1 MEAEVDVYVLRAI
14 ASDRLAEARAFARYQ
29 AWRAAAADGR
39 PPFRARLGASLIALG
54 QWIGRGASGA
64 ASPISG
70 RPLDASPR
78 P

>member
-39 PPFRARLGASLIALG
+39 PTLRARLGANLIALG
-54 QWIGRGASGA
+54 QWLGRSAPGAG
-64 ASPISG
+64 SPTSG